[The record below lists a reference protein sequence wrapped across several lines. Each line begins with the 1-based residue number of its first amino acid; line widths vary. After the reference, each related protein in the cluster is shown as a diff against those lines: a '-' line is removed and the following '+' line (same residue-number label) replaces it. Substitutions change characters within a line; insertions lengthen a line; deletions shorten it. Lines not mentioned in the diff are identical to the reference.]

1 MQRRIIERQPYY
13 LIKVFF
19 DGLLLL
25 FSFGLAFYLKRGH
38 LIIEARHKRYLII
51 LFISWF
57 VVTIFSKKFF
67 FVEDKLFIKRI
78 KPYLGSWITLVFVI
92 TILLYVFGWY
102 HLSRF
107 IVYGTLFLF
116 LASELMMVLIGTIL
130 KGKKNNSVKITFQ
143 EFFMLL
149 QPLFVL
155 SAFVFIYYVHYKHL
169 KIDENYVILFMCIF
183 LIWMLVSLVI
193 HRFKVDVKKN
203 YLSAIYPFW
212 KSQLAAAGIISVI
225 IFLLNMPQFS
235 RTVVLG
241 SLITLAVME
250 NIVVSGRFFA
260 YRGEREED
268 EEMENIQE
276 RKEEIKSRLTESIE
290 IEAQKY
296 SPAGQSMSSDY
307 LKNKLKAV
315 YLNKYKKAFDFIEK
329 NLDLE
334 KFDIIKS
341 IFIYSREIRNIELIE
356 NNSLCYFMNFELIN
370 NIRRLNK
377 YFIFIN
383 KKMENGGVYV
393 GRFESLEQRKER
405 IFLKYQAPLAKG
417 IYLLDFV
424 FNRVMPKFPWI
435 KRIYFF
441 VTKGSNRPVSNTECL
456 GRLYYCGFE
465 VIAFQE
471 VEGCCFFIAKKI
483 KDPCQDPH
491 PSYSLLLKQLRVG
504 KSGEMIYV
512 YKLRTMHPFAEYIH
526 ELVYDIKQLED
537 TGKIR
542 DDFRVT
548 SWGRVFRKKWVD
560 ELPMIINW
568 LKGNL
573 KIFGVRPLSET
584 FFNTYPE
591 ELKRERIKYKPGL
604 IPPYYV
610 DMPNSIEEVWESE
623 RKYLEKYKRK
633 PRKTDFV
640 YFFKAVNNIVFHGA
654 KSS

>member
-1 MQRRIIERQPYY
+1 MQQRIIERQPYY
-13 LIKVFF
+13 FLKVLF
-19 DGLLLL
+19 DGCLLL
-25 FSFGLAFYLKRGH
+25 FSFALAFYLKRGH
-38 LIIEARHKRYLII
+38 LIVEARHKRYLIM

-57 VVTIFSKKFF
+57 VITIFSKKFF
-67 FVEDKLFIKRI
+67 LIEDKYFIKRI
-78 KPYLGSWITLVFVI
+78 KPFINSWITLVFII

-116 LASELMMVLIGTIL
+116 LGAELIMVLIGTIL
-130 KGKKNNSVKITFQ
+130 KGRKNNSVKITFQ

-155 SAFVFIYYVHYKHL
+155 SAFVFIYYAHYKHL
-169 KIDENYVILFMCIF
+169 KIDDNYVILFMGIF
-183 LIWMLVSLVI
+183 V
-193 HRFKVDVKKN
+193 
-203 YLSAIYPFW
+203 
-212 KSQLAAAGIISVI
+212 GIISVI

-241 SLITLAVME
+241 SLLTLAFIE

-260 YRGEREED
+260 YRGKKEEGDEMLNVQEREG
-268 EEMENIQE
+268 
-276 RKEEIKSRLTESIE
+276 EIKSRLSESIE
-290 IEAQKY
+290 LNAQKY
-296 SPAGQSMSSDY
+296 SPAGQSMSSDF
-307 LKNKLKAV
+307 LKNKLKVV
-315 YLNKYKKAFDFIEK
+315 YLNKYKRAFDFIEK

-341 IFIYSREIRNIELIE
+341 IFIYSRDIRNIELIE
-356 NNSLCYFMNFELIN
+356 DNSLCYFMNFELIN
-370 NIRRLNK
+370 NIRRLNR

-383 KKMENGGVYV
+383 KKLENGGVFI
-393 GRFESLEQRKER
+393 GRLESLEQRKER
-405 IFLKYQAPLAKG
+405 IISNYPVPLAKG

-424 FNRVMPKFPWI
+424 FNRVVPKLPWI

-441 VTKGSNRPVSNTECL
+441 MTKGNNRPLSETECL

-465 VIAFQE
+465 IIAFKE
-471 VEGCCFFIAKKI
+471 IDRGCFFIAKKI
-483 KDPCQDPH
+483 KEPCQDPH
-491 PSYSLLLKQLRVG
+491 PSYGLLLKQRRVG
-504 KSGEMIYV
+504 QHGKIIYV
-512 YKLRTMHPFAEYIH
+512 YKLRTMHPFSEYIH
-526 ELVYDIKQLED
+526 ELVYDIKQLEN

-548 SWGRVFRKKWVD
+548 SWGRVFRKKWID
-560 ELPMIINW
+560 ELPMVINW
-568 LKGNL
+568 LKGDL
-573 KIFGVRPLSET
+573 KLFGVRPLSET

-610 DMPNSIEEVWESE
+610 DIPNSIEEVWESE
-623 RKYLEKYKRK
+623 RKYLERYKQK
-633 PRKTDFV
+633 PRKTDFI
-640 YFFKAVNNIVFHGA
+640 YFFKAANNIVFHGT

>member
-1 MQRRIIERQPYY
+1 MQKRIIERQPYY
-13 LIKVFF
+13 ILKVLF
-19 DGLLLL
+19 DGCLLLL
-25 FSFGLAFYLKRGH
+25 CFAVAFYLKRGH
-38 LIIEARHKRYLII
+38 LIIEARHKKYLIM
-51 LFISWF
+51 LFVSWF
-57 VVTIFSKKFF
+57 VVTIFSRKFF
-67 FVEDKLFIKRI
+67 LMTDKYFIKRI
-78 KPYLGSWITLVFVI
+78 KPYMASWMTLVFVV

-116 LASELMMVLIGTIL
+116 LASELMVVLIGTIL
-130 KGKKNNSVKITFQ
+130 KGRKNNSVKITFQ

-155 SAFVFIYYVHYKHL
+155 SAFVLIYYVHYKHL
-169 KIDENYVILFMCIF
+169 KIDDDHVILFMGIF
-183 LIWMLVSLVI
+183 LVWMLVSLVV
-193 HRFKVDVKKN
+193 HRFKVDVTRN

-225 IFLLNMPQFS
+225 IFLLNVPQFS

-241 SLITLAVME
+241 SLLTLAVME
-250 NIVVSGRFFA
+250 NIVVSCRFFA
-260 YRGEREED
+260 HRGKREED
-268 EEMENIQE
+268 DEIGDIQE
-276 RKEEIKSRLTESIE
+276 QRHEIKSRLTESIE
-290 IEAQKY
+290 LEAQKY

-307 LKNKLKAV
+307 LKNKLQV
-315 YLNKYKKAFDFIEK
+315 IYLNKYKETFDFIEK

-341 IFIYSREIRNIELIE
+341 IFVYSRDIRNIELIGD
-356 NNSLCYFMNFELIN
+356 NSLCYFMNFEFIN
-370 NIRRLNK
+370 NIRRVNR

-383 KKMENGGVYV
+383 KKLENGGVYV

-405 IFLKYQAPLAKG
+405 IFSRYPVPLAKG
-417 IYLLDFV
+417 IYFLDFV
-424 FNRVMPKFPWI
+424 FNRAVPKLPWI

-441 VTKGSNRPVSNTECL
+441 MTRGSNRPLSTTECL

-471 VEGCCFFIAKKI
+471 VGGCCYFIAKKI
-483 KDPCQDPH
+483 KEPCQDPH
-491 PSYSLLLKQLRVG
+491 PSYGLLLKQPRVG
-504 KSGEMIYV
+504 KAGELIYV
-512 YKLRTMHPFAEYIH
+512 YKLRTMHPFSEYIH
-526 ELVYDIKQLED
+526 ELLYEIKQLED

-560 ELPMIINW
+560 EMPMIINW
-568 LKGNL
+568 VKGDLKL
-573 KIFGVRPLSET
+573 FGVRPLSES
-584 FFNTYPE
+584 FFKTYPE
-591 ELKRERIKYKPGL
+591 DLKRERIKYKPGL

-610 DMPNSIEEVWESE
+610 DMPDSIEEVWESE
-623 RKYLEKYKRK
+623 RKYLEKFKRK
-633 PRKTDFV
+633 PGRTDFV
-640 YFFKAVNNIVFHGA
+640 YFFKAVNNIIFHGA